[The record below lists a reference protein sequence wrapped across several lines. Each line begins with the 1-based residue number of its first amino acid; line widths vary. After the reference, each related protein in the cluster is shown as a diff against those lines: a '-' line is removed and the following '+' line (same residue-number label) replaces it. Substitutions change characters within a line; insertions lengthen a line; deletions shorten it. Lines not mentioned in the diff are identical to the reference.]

1 MPNPKSSTK
10 DIIINVL
17 ILAVAGGVLAW
28 RYNDCKQK
36 EKQAEQAAQQA
47 RAHGEKERTQR
58 TNACLKLVPETQQND
73 CTQCTCTKCVDV
85 VEACEADKQCR
96 TMSVDT
102 LLKDGGPPSDDP
114 SRIRYENRAK
124 CMLTEC
130 HDACAKK

>member
-47 RAHGEKERTQR
+47 RAHEEKERTQR
-58 TNACLKLVPETQQND
+58 TNACLKLVPET
-73 CTQCTCTKCVDV
+73 
-85 VEACEADKQCR
+85 QCR